1 MTHKEYCKEYYLKTR
16 EIRLAKCKERYK
28 NKKEGI
34 SLIELLS
41 ASAIVVVAVLGF
53 WKNTDVRLSRLE
65 LITEQQNKDREIIN
79 AKLDKLQESV
89 NTINL
94 SLINKQDRK

>member
-1 MTHKEYCKEYYLKTR
+1 MDTT
-16 EIRLAKCKERYK
+16 I
-28 NKKEGI
+28 KKEGI

-41 ASAIVVVAVLGF
+41 ASVIVVAAVLGF

-65 LITEQQNKDREIIN
+65 LISEQQNKDREIIN

>member
-1 MTHKEYCKEYYLKTR
+1 MQA
-16 EIRLAKCKERYK
+16 II
-28 NKKEGI
+28 KKEGI
-34 SLIELLS
+34 SLVELIGAFS
-41 ASAIVVVAVLGF
+41 IVFVAVLGF

-65 LITEQQNKDREIIN
+65 IISEQQSKDREVIN

-89 NTINL
+89 NTINI

>member
-1 MTHKEYCKEYYLKTR
+1 MEAT
-16 EIRLAKCKERYK
+16 I
-28 NKKEGI
+28 KKSSI
-34 SLIELLS
+34 TLVELLS
-41 ASAIVVVAVLGF
+41 ACSIVFMAVLGF

-65 LITEQQNKDREIIN
+65 LISEQQSKDREVIN

>member
-1 MTHKEYCKEYYLKTR
+1 MQAL
-16 EIRLAKCKERYK
+16 I
-28 NKKEGI
+28 KKEGI
-34 SLIELLS
+34 SLAELLG
-41 ASAIVVVAVLGF
+41 AAGIVIISVLGF

-65 LITEQQNKDREIIN
+65 LISEQQNKDREVIN

>member
-1 MTHKEYCKEYYLKTR
+1 ME
-16 EIRLAKCKERYK
+16 EI

-34 SLIELLS
+34 SLVELLS
-41 ASAIVVVAVLGF
+41 ASGIVIVAVLGF

-65 LITEQQNKDREIIN
+65 LISEQQNKDREIIN

>member
-1 MTHKEYCKEYYLKTR
+1 MEAT
-16 EIRLAKCKERYK
+16 I
-28 NKKEGI
+28 KKEGI
-34 SLIELLS
+34 TLVELLS
-41 ASAIVVVAVLGF
+41 AAAIVVTAVLGF

-65 LITEQQNKDREIIN
+65 LISEQQNKDREVIN

>member
-1 MTHKEYCKEYYLKTR
+1 MEAT
-16 EIRLAKCKERYK
+16 I
-28 NKKEGI
+28 KKGSI
-34 SLIELLS
+34 TLVELLS
-41 ASAIVVVAVLGF
+41 AAGIVVVAVLGF

>member
-1 MTHKEYCKEYYLKTR
+1 MEAT
-16 EIRLAKCKERYK
+16 I
-28 NKKEGI
+28 KKEGI
-34 SLIELLS
+34 SLVELLG
-41 ASAIVVVAVLGF
+41 ASLMVIVAVLGF

>member
-1 MTHKEYCKEYYLKTR
+1 METT
-16 EIRLAKCKERYK
+16 I
-28 NKKEGI
+28 KKEGI

-41 ASAIVVVAVLGF
+41 ASVIVVAAVLGF

-65 LITEQQNKDREIIN
+65 LISEQQNKDREIIN

>member
-1 MTHKEYCKEYYLKTR
+1 MEAT
-16 EIRLAKCKERYK
+16 I
-28 NKKEGI
+28 KKEGI
-34 SLIELLS
+34 SLVELLS
-41 ASAIVVVAVLGF
+41 AAGIIIIAVLGF

-65 LITEQQNKDREIIN
+65 LISEQQNKDREVIN

>member
-1 MTHKEYCKEYYLKTR
+1 MEAT
-16 EIRLAKCKERYK
+16 I
-28 NKKEGI
+28 KKSSI
-34 SLIELLS
+34 TLVELLS
-41 ASAIVVVAVLGF
+41 AAGIVVVAVLGF

>member
-1 MTHKEYCKEYYLKTR
+1 METT
-16 EIRLAKCKERYK
+16 I
-28 NKKEGI
+28 KKGSI
-34 SLIELLS
+34 SLIELIS
-41 ASAIVVVAVLGF
+41 ASGIVVIAVLGF

-65 LITEQQNKDREIIN
+65 LISEQQYKDREIIN

>member
-1 MTHKEYCKEYYLKTR
+1 MDTT
-16 EIRLAKCKERYK
+16 I
-28 NKKEGI
+28 KKEGI

-41 ASAIVVVAVLGF
+41 ASVIVVAAVLGF

-65 LITEQQNKDREIIN
+65 LITEQQNKDREVIN

>member
-1 MTHKEYCKEYYLKTR
+1 
-16 EIRLAKCKERYK
+16 
-28 NKKEGI
+28 
-34 SLIELLS
+34 
-41 ASAIVVVAVLGF
+41 
-53 WKNTDVRLSRLE
+53 VRLSRLE
-65 LITEQQNKDREIIN
+65 LISEQQNKDREVIN

>member
-1 MTHKEYCKEYYLKTR
+1 METT
-16 EIRLAKCKERYK
+16 I
-28 NKKEGI
+28 KKEGI

-41 ASAIVVVAVLGF
+41 ASVIVVAAVLGF

-65 LITEQQNKDREIIN
+65 LISEQQNKDREVIN

>member
-1 MTHKEYCKEYYLKTR
+1 MEAT
-16 EIRLAKCKERYK
+16 I
-28 NKKEGI
+28 KKEGI
-34 SLIELLS
+34 SLVELLS
-41 ASAIVVVAVLGF
+41 AAGIIIIAVLGF

-65 LITEQQNKDREIIN
+65 LITEQQNKDREVIN

>member
-1 MTHKEYCKEYYLKTR
+1 MDTT
-16 EIRLAKCKERYK
+16 I
-28 NKKEGI
+28 KKEGI

-41 ASAIVVVAVLGF
+41 ASVIIVAAVLGF

-65 LITEQQNKDREIIN
+65 LISEQQNKDREVIN

>member
-1 MTHKEYCKEYYLKTR
+1 MEATLTKKT
-16 EIRLAKCKERYK
+16 
-28 NKKEGI
+28 GI
-34 SLIELLS
+34 TLGEFLTVSI
-41 ASAIVVVAVLGF
+41 VLGLSVLAF

-65 LITEQQNKDREIIN
+65 LITEQQYKDREVIN

>member
-1 MTHKEYCKEYYLKTR
+1 MDTT
-16 EIRLAKCKERYK
+16 I
-28 NKKEGI
+28 KKGGI
-34 SLIELLS
+34 SLAELLG
-41 ASAIVVVAVLGF
+41 AAGIVFMAVLGF

-65 LITEQQNKDREIIN
+65 LISEQQNKDREVIN

>member
-1 MTHKEYCKEYYLKTR
+1 MLKN
-16 EIRLAKCKERYK
+16 
-28 NKKEGI
+28 NKLEATIKKGSI
-34 SLIELLS
+34 TLIELLS
-41 ASAIVVVAVLGF
+41 AAGIVVVAVLGF

>member
-1 MTHKEYCKEYYLKTR
+1 MEAT
-16 EIRLAKCKERYK
+16 I
-28 NKKEGI
+28 KKEGI

-41 ASAIVVVAVLGF
+41 ASVIVIAAVLGF

-65 LITEQQNKDREIIN
+65 LITEQQYKDREIIN

>member
-1 MTHKEYCKEYYLKTR
+1 MEAT
-16 EIRLAKCKERYK
+16 I
-28 NKKEGI
+28 KKEGI

-41 ASAIVVVAVLGF
+41 AAGIIIIAVLGF

-65 LITEQQNKDREIIN
+65 LITEQQNKDREVIN

>member
-1 MTHKEYCKEYYLKTR
+1 MQAL
-16 EIRLAKCKERYK
+16 I
-28 NKKEGI
+28 KKEGI
-34 SLIELLS
+34 TLAELLG
-41 ASAIVVVAVLGF
+41 AAGIVIISVLGF

-65 LITEQQNKDREIIN
+65 LITEQQYKDREIIN

>member
-1 MTHKEYCKEYYLKTR
+1 MEAT
-16 EIRLAKCKERYK
+16 I
-28 NKKEGI
+28 KKEGI
-34 SLIELLS
+34 SLVELLG
-41 ASAIVVVAVLGF
+41 AALMVIVAVLGF

-65 LITEQQNKDREIIN
+65 LITEQQNKDREVIN

>member
-1 MTHKEYCKEYYLKTR
+1 MEAT
-16 EIRLAKCKERYK
+16 I
-28 NKKEGI
+28 KKEGI
-34 SLIELLS
+34 TLIELLS
-41 ASAIVVVAVLGF
+41 AAVIVVAAVLGF

-65 LITEQQNKDREIIN
+65 LITEQQNKDREVIN

>member
-1 MTHKEYCKEYYLKTR
+1 METT
-16 EIRLAKCKERYK
+16 I
-28 NKKEGI
+28 KKGSI
-34 SLIELLS
+34 TLVELLS
-41 ASAIVVVAVLGF
+41 AAGIVVVAVLGF
-53 WKNTDVRLSRLE
+53 WKNTDVRLTRLE
-65 LITEQQNKDREIIN
+65 LISEQQNKDREIIN

>member
-1 MTHKEYCKEYYLKTR
+1 MEAT
-16 EIRLAKCKERYK
+16 I
-28 NKKEGI
+28 KKEGI
-34 SLIELLS
+34 SLVELLG
-41 ASAIVVVAVLGF
+41 ASLMVIVAVLGF

-65 LITEQQNKDREIIN
+65 LVTEQQNKDREIIN

-89 NTINL
+89 NTINV

>member
-1 MTHKEYCKEYYLKTR
+1 MQALIKR
-16 EIRLAKCKERYK
+16 
-28 NKKEGI
+28 EGI
-34 SLIELLS
+34 SLAELLG
-41 ASAIVVVAVLGF
+41 AAGIIIIAVLGF

-65 LITEQQNKDREIIN
+65 LISEQQNKDREVIN

>member
-1 MTHKEYCKEYYLKTR
+1 METT
-16 EIRLAKCKERYK
+16 I
-28 NKKEGI
+28 KKEGI

-41 ASAIVVVAVLGF
+41 ASAIVVAAVLGF

-65 LITEQQNKDREIIN
+65 LISEQQNKDREIIN

>member
-1 MTHKEYCKEYYLKTR
+1 ME
-16 EIRLAKCKERYK
+16 EI

-34 SLIELLS
+34 SLVELLS
-41 ASAIVVVAVLGF
+41 AAGIVIVAVLGF

-65 LITEQQNKDREIIN
+65 LITEQQNKDRETIN

>member
-1 MTHKEYCKEYYLKTR
+1 MLKN
-16 EIRLAKCKERYK
+16 
-28 NKKEGI
+28 NKLETTIKKGSI
-34 SLIELLS
+34 SLIELIS
-41 ASAIVVVAVLGF
+41 ASGIVVVAVLGF
-53 WKNTDVRLSRLE
+53 WKNTDVRLTRLE
-65 LITEQQNKDREIIN
+65 LISEQQNKDREIIN

>member
-1 MTHKEYCKEYYLKTR
+1 METT
-16 EIRLAKCKERYK
+16 I
-28 NKKEGI
+28 KKGGI
-34 SLIELLS
+34 TIVELIG
-41 ASAIVVVAVLGF
+41 ASSVVFIAVLGF

-65 LITEQQNKDREIIN
+65 LITEQQNKDREVIN

>member
-1 MTHKEYCKEYYLKTR
+1 METT
-16 EIRLAKCKERYK
+16 I
-28 NKKEGI
+28 KKEGI

-41 ASAIVVVAVLGF
+41 ASAIVVAAVLGF

-65 LITEQQNKDREIIN
+65 LITEQQNKDREVIN

>member
-1 MTHKEYCKEYYLKTR
+1 MDTT
-16 EIRLAKCKERYK
+16 I
-28 NKKEGI
+28 KKGGI
-34 SLIELLS
+34 TLVELLS
-41 ASAIVVVAVLGF
+41 ASVIVVAAVLGF